1 MFSTLNI
8 PEINK
13 KRKKKGT
20 EVIPDFTRPFQPN
33 NKILK

>member
-13 KRKKKGT
+13 QRKKKST
-20 EVIPDFTRPFQPN
+20 EVISDFTRPFQPN